1 MSEFFIKRPNFA
13 WVVALFISLAGLLV
27 ISKLPV
33 AQYPNVAPPQI
44 TITATY
50 PGASAKVLV
59 DSVTSVLEESLN
71 GAKGLLYFESTNNS
85 NGTAE
90 IVVTF
95 EPGTDPDLAQVDVQ
109 NRLKKAEARMPQAV
123 LTQGLQ
129 VEQTSAGFLLIYA
142 LSYKEGA
149 QRSDTTA
156 LGDYAARNINNELR
170 RLPGVGKL
178 QFFSSEA
185 AMRVWIDPQKLVG
198 FGLSIDDVS
207 NAIRG
212 QNVQVPAGAFG
223 SAPGSSA
230 QELTATLAVKGTL
243 DDPQEFG
250 QVVLRAN
257 EDGSLVRL
265 ADVARLE
272 LGKESYNISSRLN
285 GTPTVGGAI
294 QLSPGANAIQ
304 TATLVKQRLAELS
317 AFFPEDMQYSV
328 PYDTSRFVD
337 VAIEK
342 VIHTLIEAMVL
353 VFLVMFL
360 FLQNV
365 RYTLIPSIVV
375 PVCLLG
381 TLMVMYLLGFSVNM
395 MTMFGMV
402 LAIGILVDDAIIVVE
417 NVERLMAEE
426 GLSPHDATVKAM
438 RQISG
443 AIVGITVVLVSVFVP
458 MAFFSGAV
466 GNIYRQ
472 FAVTLAVSI
481 GFSAF
486 LALSLTPALCATL
499 LRPIDADH
507 HEKRGFFGWFNRAFL
522 RLTGRYRNA
531 VAGILARPVR
541 WMLVYALVIG
551 VVALLFVRLPQAFLP
566 EEDQGDFMIMVMQ
579 PEGTPMAETM
589 ANVADVE
596 RYLAEH
602 EPVAYAYAVG
612 GFSLYGDG
620 TSSAMIFATLKDWS
634 ERREASQHVGAIV
647 ERINQRFAGLPNRT
661 VYAMN
666 SPPLPDLGSTSG
678 FDFRLQDRGGVGY
691 EALVKARDQLLAR
704 AAEDPRLA
712 NVMFA
717 GQGEAPQIRLDIDR
731 RKAETLGVS
740 MDEINTTLA
749 VMFGSDYIGDFMHG
763 SQVRKVVV
771 QADGAKRLGIDDIG
785 RLHVRNEQG
794 EMVPLATFAK
804 AAWTLG
810 PPQLTRYNGYPSFN
824 LEGQAAPGYSSGE
837 AMQAMEELMQGLPE
851 GIAHEWSG
859 QSFEERLSGA
869 QAPALFALSVLIVF
883 LALAALYESW
893 SIPLA
898 VILVV
903 PLGVLG
909 ALLGVSLR
917 GLPNDIYFKVGLIT
931 IIGLSAKNA
940 ILIIE
945 VAKDHYQEGMS
956 LLQATLEAARLR
968 LRPIVMTSLA
978 FGFGV
983 VPLALSSGAGSG
995 AQVAIGT
1002 GVLGGI
1008 VTATVLAVFLVPLF
1022 FLVVGRLFRLRK
1034 APRTGNSPQI
1044 PTEQA

>member
-1 MSEFFIKRPNFA
+1 M
-13 WVVALFISLAGLLV
+13 
-27 ISKLPV
+27 
-33 AQYPNVAPPQI
+33 
-44 TITATY
+44 
-50 PGASAKVLV
+50 
-59 DSVTSVLEESLN
+59 
-71 GAKGLLYFESTNNS
+71 
-85 NGTAE
+85 
-90 IVVTF
+90 
-95 EPGTDPDLAQVDVQ
+95 
-109 NRLKKAEARMPQAV
+109 
-123 LTQGLQ
+123 
-129 VEQTSAGFLLIYA
+129 
-142 LSYKEGA
+142 
-149 QRSDTTA
+149 
-156 LGDYAARNINNELR
+156 
-170 RLPGVGKL
+170 
-178 QFFSSEA
+178 
-185 AMRVWIDPQKLVG
+185 
-198 FGLSIDDVS
+198 
-207 NAIRG
+207 
-212 QNVQVPAGAFG
+212 
-223 SAPGSSA
+223 
-230 QELTATLAVKGTL
+230 
-243 DDPQEFG
+243 
-250 QVVLRAN
+250 
-257 EDGSLVRL
+257 
-265 ADVARLE
+265 
-272 LGKESYNISSRLN
+272 
-285 GTPTVGGAI
+285 
-294 QLSPGANAIQ
+294 
-304 TATLVKQRLAELS
+304 
-317 AFFPEDMQYSV
+317 
-328 PYDTSRFVD
+328 
-337 VAIEK
+337 
-342 VIHTLIEAMVL
+342 
-353 VFLVMFL
+353 
-360 FLQNV
+360 
-365 RYTLIPSIVV
+365 
-375 PVCLLG
+375 
-381 TLMVMYLLGFSVNM
+381 
-395 MTMFGMV
+395 
-402 LAIGILVDDAIIVVE
+402 
-417 NVERLMAEE
+417 
-426 GLSPHDATVKAM
+426 
-438 RQISG
+438 
-443 AIVGITVVLVSVFVP
+443 
-458 MAFFSGAV
+458 
-466 GNIYRQ
+466 
-472 FAVTLAVSI
+472 
-481 GFSAF
+481 
-486 LALSLTPALCATL
+486 
-499 LRPIDADH
+499 
-507 HEKRGFFGWFNRAFL
+507 KRGFFGWFNRAFL

-531 VAGILARPVR
+531 VAGILARPIR

-589 ANVADVE
+589 ANVGDVE

-837 AMQAMEELMQGLPE
+837 AMQAMEQLMQGLPE

-956 LLQATLEAARLR
+956 LLQATL
-968 LRPIVMTSLA
+968 RPRA
-978 FGFGV
+978 C
-983 VPLALSSGAGSG
+983 ACDRSS
-995 AQVAIGT
+995 
-1002 GVLGGI
+1002 
-1008 VTATVLAVFLVPLF
+1008 
-1022 FLVVGRLFRLRK
+1022 
-1034 APRTGNSPQI
+1034 
-1044 PTEQA
+1044 

>member
-142 LSYKEGA
+142 LSYKEDA

-472 FAVTLAVSI
+472 FAVALAVSI

-499 LRPIDADH
+499 LRPIDAGH

-837 AMQAMEELMQGLPE
+837 AMQAMEELMRGLPE
-851 GIAHEWSG
+851 GVAHEWSG
-859 QSFEERLSGA
+859 QSFEERLSGD

-1034 APRTGNSPQI
+1034 APRADASANT
-1044 PTEQA
+1044 PTELT